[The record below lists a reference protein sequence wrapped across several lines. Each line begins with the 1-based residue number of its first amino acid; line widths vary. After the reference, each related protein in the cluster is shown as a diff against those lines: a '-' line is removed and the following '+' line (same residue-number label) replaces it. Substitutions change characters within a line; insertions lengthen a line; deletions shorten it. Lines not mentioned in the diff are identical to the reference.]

1 MKRAIIVVLALLL
14 VLCACEKEK
23 RVPTIEE
30 VSEAVLSSLKDK
42 GSFVLADE
50 DFEESNFDLDE
61 QTSEVR
67 IYIDEG
73 REIGIFKLESNSDA
87 ARVERGIRD
96 YIAGEKESISS
107 LLELYPS
114 EELAARRSRYE
125 NAIVLS
131 RNGYI
136 CYLVLEKN
144 ELETAKQAFLQLI

>member
-61 QTSEVR
+61 QTNEAR

-73 REIGIFKLESNSDA
+73 REIGIFKLEPNGDA
-87 ARVERGIRD
+87 ARVEHVIRD

-114 EELAARRSRYE
+114 EELSEKKSRYE
-125 NAIVLS
+125 SAVVLS
-131 RNGYI
+131 QNSYI
-136 CYLVLEKN
+136 CYFVLSKEELVS
-144 ELETAKQAFLQLI
+144 AKQAFVQLF